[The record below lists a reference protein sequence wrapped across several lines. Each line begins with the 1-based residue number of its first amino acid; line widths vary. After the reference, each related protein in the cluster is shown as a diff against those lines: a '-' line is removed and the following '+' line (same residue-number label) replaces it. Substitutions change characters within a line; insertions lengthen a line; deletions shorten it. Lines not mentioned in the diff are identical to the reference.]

1 MKAMKTRTKIIL
13 LITAL
18 SIAALI
24 ALNWNNIKSGIRVL
38 KMDNSTAVTVDAVHE
53 YLKWKVGV
61 SSEIY
66 DEQTI
71 AIRKWKDCNILMQIQ
86 APDKIYLFAASS
98 YEFKSPEEGE
108 IACPLQQVV
117 ENTLEKYYNK
127 GVEVWIPEGE
137 SNIVELALEGKF
149 RGMDDFKS
157 KFDAYGERLSNTA
170 YFVRDEA
177 LRLTRNNLQ
186 DQNHELLMLQC
197 NFWGASKQ

>member
-1 MKAMKTRTKIIL
+1 MKKTIVISSIVVL
-13 LITAL
+13 LCVAIGF
-18 SIAALI
+18 
-24 ALNWNNIKSGIRVL
+24 NWNNIKSGIRVL

-98 YEFKSPEEGE
+98 YEFRSPEEGE

-117 ENTLEKYYNK
+117 ENTLEQYYDK
-127 GVEVWIPEGE
+127 GVDVWIPEGE

-149 RGMDDFKS
+149 GGMDDFKS
-157 KFDAYGERLSNTA
+157 KFDAYGERLSNAA

-197 NFWGASKQ
+197 NFWGAAK

>member
-1 MKAMKTRTKIIL
+1 MKKTIVISSIVVL
-13 LITAL
+13 LCVAIGF
-18 SIAALI
+18 
-24 ALNWNNIKSGIRVL
+24 NWNNIKSGIRVL

-98 YEFKSPEEGE
+98 YEFRSPEEGE
-108 IACPLQQVV
+108 IVCPLQQAVD
-117 ENTLEKYYNK
+117 NALDKYSGK
-127 GVEVWIPEGE
+127 GVDIWIPKD
-137 SNIVELALEGKF
+137 NIVELAIESKF
-149 RGMDDFKS
+149 SGMGDFKS
-157 KFDAYGERLSNTA
+157 KFYAYGERLSNAA